1 MGFHGKQ
8 WHHLDNS
15 GSRESVPEWYSLLVA
30 VLCVRLMCP
39 SPSCSSPSERAY
51 EVDTNNPNFS
61 IPAGEK
67 ENSIFVSALK
77 KSDLKERIDRLLT
90 DAAAGRDDVG
100 CWRSITENNL
110 LIHFL

>member
-1 MGFHGKQ
+1 MK
-8 WHHLDNS
+8 
-15 GSRESVPEWYSLLVA
+15 LV
-30 VLCVRLMCP
+30 CP
-39 SPSCSSPSERAY
+39 SPCLSSPSERAY

-90 DAAAGRDDVG
+90 DAAAGRANVG
-100 CWRSITENNL
+100 CWGSITWEY
-110 LIHFL
+110 